1 MFNFFKK
8 SKKESS
14 KENLEDSF
22 KIQDCLLSSEELETI
37 QKFELEWKK
46 RSSDSKYVEIPTI
59 GNFGKNGIVKNL
71 ISDRGIFSIDPHN
84 ERRYVF
90 NEDSLKEEML
100 MVEQSLIDKFLFEN
114 PKSFIKGDRLSDFLS
129 ENELKQ
135 EFTSGL
141 SSSDTFK
148 IYDNCDFISIDKKI
162 ISINK
167 DLYYL
172 DWKSK
177 KYFGNIIGDMGEY
190 WENQRDEIFNTK
202 SWIFNQLFRLPKS
215 VTYDNISE
223 FYDDVYSVRIDSYTE
238 LELFPTKWSKDS
250 FFINSFNSLISFG
263 FRNRLI
269 KRTKELYKSI
279 EHEKNKN
286 KELKIKKVEKIKKEV
301 LFDLDKNNNQKLDVL
316 ESNGYYELLE
326 LMKKELQE
334 KGEEYIHHLVKL
346 KKFINDKG
354 DNLNSIYNLLKS
366 VETKEDLTFYKGVL
380 NNEINIYQK
389 LIFHSMSMI
398 TFLDEGDKFSFY
410 EIYELFD
417 ELNVFDSKWE
427 KDLSFKLTDINNS
440 VEKTN
445 NLLKEKFDELNTTIY
460 NNSVETNKKL
470 DKLTYTTQNS
480 INSLTSTMNIR
491 LKSINSSIDTNNLLT
506 LINTYQTYKV
516 NKNTKTLKN

>member
-1 MFNFFKK
+1 
-8 SKKESS
+8 
-14 KENLEDSF
+14 
-22 KIQDCLLSSEELETI
+22 
-37 QKFELEWKK
+37 
-46 RSSDSKYVEIPTI
+46 
-59 GNFGKNGIVKNL
+59 
-71 ISDRGIFSIDPHN
+71 
-84 ERRYVF
+84 
-90 NEDSLKEEML
+90 

-177 KYFGNIIGDMGEY
+177 KYFGNIIGDVGEY

-316 ESNGYYELLE
+316 ESNGYNELLE

-354 DNLNSIYNLLKS
+354 DNLNSIYN
-366 VETKEDLTFYKGVL
+366 
-380 NNEINIYQK
+380 
-389 LIFHSMSMI
+389 
-398 TFLDEGDKFSFY
+398 
-410 EIYELFD
+410 
-417 ELNVFDSKWE
+417 
-427 KDLSFKLTDINNS
+427 
-440 VEKTN
+440 
-445 NLLKEKFDELNTTIY
+445 
-460 NNSVETNKKL
+460 
-470 DKLTYTTQNS
+470 
-480 INSLTSTMNIR
+480 
-491 LKSINSSIDTNNLLT
+491 
-506 LINTYQTYKV
+506 
-516 NKNTKTLKN
+516 